1 MKQKYMIASSLCFLL
16 FFSNACQTTTNEIE
30 VQGAWAR
37 PGDQGSNSAVYF
49 TLKNPIGEDS
59 LNEVSSSIAEIVQ
72 IHRSILNDD
81 GSMQMQHQEFVTL
94 PEGSEV
100 LFEPGGLHVML
111 MGLQKPL
118 LEGDL
123 FEIILHFRNSEVIS
137 IDVLVKG
144 P

>member
-1 MKQKYMIASSLCFLL
+1 MKQIYMIACSICYSFFFL
-16 FFSNACQTTTNEIE
+16 SACHTSINEIE

-37 PGDQGSNSAVYF
+37 PGDQGRNSAVYF
-49 TLKNPIGEDS
+49 TIKNPNGEDS

-81 GSMQMQHQEFVTL
+81 GSMQMQQQEFVAL
-94 PEGSEV
+94 PVGTEV
-100 LFEPGGLHVML
+100 LFEPGGIHVML

-118 LEGDL
+118 LAGDH
-123 FEIILHFRNSEVIS
+123 FEIILQFRNSEDMIV
-137 IDVLVKG
+137 DVLVKG